1 MCITTNSST
10 TTTKTLC
17 PPHTLPNRLKPS
29 VLLMPRRELLPN
41 LLSFIR
47 QLIQRYSEHFL
58 LFRSTTRP
66 STLPSDNLYNESP
79 TEEHPNQQVEVRKRC
94 RSPVHIRLRQR
105 LCETMPDQIDKD
117 AEPKSRSDNYH
128 SQIIALKD
136 HFLSVIPPEFVYYQL
151 TIHCRRDKLDNTAFK
166 ADHIKDVIETVYKR
180 INETFVHPKR
190 YAQMPYKQLMPYL
203 LSMIEFDDQ
212 VLFHAHC
219 VLAVHPDT
227 AEAFDQLRI
236 YDKFQQFDPR
246 ISSSHFNRLIADA
259 IDIKEFYEPTNLS
272 KWVNYMLKKNRNPNI
287 VKRPD
292 HLLTLAPKQ

>member
-1 MCITTNSST
+1 MCITTNSSNT
-10 TTTKTLC
+10 TTETLC
-17 PPHTLPNRLKPS
+17 PPHTLPNHLKLS
-29 VLLMPRRELLPN
+29 VSLMLRRKLLPN
-41 LLSFIR
+41 LLNSIKR
-47 QLIQRYSEHFL
+47 LIVKSLEHFL

-66 STLPSDNLYNESP
+66 STLQLNNLYNEPP
-79 TEEHPNQQVEVRKRC
+79 TEEHPNQQVEVRKRR

-105 LCETMPDQIDKD
+105 LSEAMPDQIDKD

-166 ADHIKDVIETVYKR
+166 ADRVKNVIETVYKR

-190 YAQMPYKQLMPYL
+190 YAQMPHKQLMPYL
-203 LSMIEFDDQ
+203 LSMTEFDDQ

-219 VLAVHPDT
+219 ILAVHPET
-227 AEAFDQLRI
+227 AEAFDNLRI

-246 ISSSHFNRLIADA
+246 ISSSHFDRLIADA
-259 IDIKEFYEPTNLS
+259 IDIKAFDEPTNLS
-272 KWVNYMLKKNRNPNI
+272 KWVKYLLKKNRNQNI

-292 HLLTLAPKQ
+292 HLLTLAPK

>member
-29 VLLMPRRELLPN
+29 VLPMPRRKLLPN

-47 QLIQRYSEHFL
+47 QLIARYSEHFL
-58 LFRSTTRP
+58 PFHSTTHQ
-66 STLPSDNLYNESP
+66 STTHSDNLYNESS
-79 TEEHPNQQVEVRKRC
+79 TEEHTNCQVEVSKRC

-105 LCETMPDQIDKD
+105 LSETMPDQIDKD

-136 HFLSVIPPEFVYYQL
+136 HFLSVIPPEFIYYQL
-151 TIHCRRDKLDNTAFK
+151 TIHCRRDRLDNTAFK
-166 ADHIKDVIETVYKR
+166 ADRVKNVIETVYKR

-190 YAQMPYKQLMPYL
+190 YEQLPHKQLMPYL

-219 VLAVHPDT
+219 VLAVHPET

-236 YDKFQQFDPR
+236 YDKFQPFDQG
-246 ISSSHFNRLIADA
+246 ISSSYF
-259 IDIKEFYEPTNLS
+259 
-272 KWVNYMLKKNRNPNI
+272 
-287 VKRPD
+287 
-292 HLLTLAPKQ
+292 

>member
-10 TTTKTLC
+10 TTETLC
-17 PPHTLPNRLKPS
+17 KPHTLPNRLKLS
-29 VLLMPRRELLPN
+29 VLPMPRRELLPN

-47 QLIQRYSEHFL
+47 QLIARYSEHFL
-58 LFRSTTRP
+58 PFRSTTRP
-66 STLPSDNLYNESP
+66 STLPSDNLYNEPP
-79 TEEHPNQQVEVRKRC
+79 TEEHPNYQVEINKRR
-94 RSPVHIRLRQR
+94 RSPVHIQLRQR
-105 LCETMPDQIDKD
+105 LSETMPDQIDKD

-151 TIHCRRDKLDNTAFK
+151 TIHCRRDRLDNTAFK
-166 ADHIKDVIETVYKR
+166 ADRIKDVIDTVYKR
-180 INETFVHPKR
+180 INEKFVHKRR
-190 YAQMPYKQLMPYL
+190 YAQMPHKQLMPYL
-203 LSMIEFDDQ
+203 LAMIEADNK

-236 YDKFQQFDPR
+236 WDKFQQFDPR
-246 ISSSHFNRLIADA
+246 ISSSHFDRLIADA

-272 KWVNYMLKKNRNPNI
+272 KWVNYMLKKNETPNN
-287 VKRPD
+287 VKKPE
-292 HLLTLAPKQ
+292 HLLQLSPKQ

>member
-1 MCITTNSST
+1 MCTTKLT
-10 TTTKTLC
+10 TTTETLC
-17 PPHTLPNRLKPS
+17 PPHTLPNRLKHS

-41 LLSFIR
+41 LLNSIK
-47 QLIQRYSEHFL
+47 QLIARYSEHFL
-58 LFRSTTRP
+58 RYRSTTRQ
-66 STLPSDNLYNESP
+66 SILPSNNLYNEPS
-79 TEEHPNQQVEVRKRC
+79 TEEHHTCQIEVSKRR
-94 RSPVHIRLRQR
+94 RSPVHLRLRKR
-105 LCETMPDQIDKD
+105 LSETMPDEIDKD

-128 SQIIALKD
+128 SQIIALKN

-151 TIHCRRDKLDNTAFK
+151 TIHCRRDRLDNTAFK
-166 ADHIKDVIETVYKR
+166 ADRVKNVIETVYKR

-190 YAQMPYKQLMPYL
+190 YAQLPHKQLMPYL
-203 LSMIEFDDQ
+203 LSMTEFDDQ

-236 YDKFQQFDPR
+236 YDKFQPFDPR
-246 ISSSHFNRLIADA
+246 ISSSHFDRLIADA
-259 IDIKEFYEPTNLS
+259 IDIKAFDEPTNLS
-272 KWVNYMLKKNRNPNI
+272 KWIHYLLKKNRNSNI